1 MAAYPPDYR
10 PDPGNSSIFGK
21 QILLL
26 ALFAIAIFVL
36 YKVFFQSGT
45 GLADWLKGP
54 EKVDVTYVEA
64 DFQPNLDEE
73 ATLRILSSPEQY
85 KKEFE
90 SLVYSFNMSLL
101 YHIANRMDLNDSLK
115 RQLEPLYQV
124 HHDYLKNLYYEDFV
138 ELKDTSAALYS
149 TFYQDHSNEAV
160 RVFNEVA
167 GKYTCFFVTQIVAT
181 LLKTSGGQLMA
192 KGEGIESPCAIA
204 LKEGLHPMVE
214 RLRKRAEI
222 LDFSASRDL
231 LREKVQQGIAELAT
245 YEIRDKKGLDKTLQY
260 KILGYSVSETNIQVE
275 AISVIKAGIKLDQGL
290 DVTFSP
296 KKGIVYVT
304 LPDPVILSHEVYP
317 RVDKLDV
324 GFLSGVSGADLN
336 QPFNDLRTYFREDA
350 IKNEQIFEKSK
361 ARVDSVLQLLLE
373 PVVKG
378 INRQYKLETRY
389 RSSMQQ

>member
-1 MAAYPPDYR
+1 
-10 PDPGNSSIFGK
+10 
-21 QILLL
+21 
-26 ALFAIAIFVL
+26 
-36 YKVFFQSGT
+36 
-45 GLADWLKGP
+45 
-54 EKVDVTYVEA
+54 
-64 DFQPNLDEE
+64 
-73 ATLRILSSPEQY
+73 
-85 KKEFE
+85 
-90 SLVYSFNMSLL
+90 
-101 YHIANRMDLNDSLK
+101 
-115 RQLEPLYQV
+115 
-124 HHDYLKNLYYEDFV
+124 
-138 ELKDTSAALYS
+138 
-149 TFYQDHSNEAV
+149 
-160 RVFNEVA
+160 
-167 GKYTCFFVTQIVAT
+167 VAT

-204 LKEGLHPMVE
+204 LKEGLQPMVE

-231 LREKVQQGIAELAT
+231 LREKVQKGIAELAT

-296 KKGIVYVT
+296 KKGIIYVT
-304 LPDPVILSHEVYP
+304 LSDPVILSHEVYP

-324 GFLSGVSGADLN
+324 GFLSGVSGSDLN